1 MARDPD
7 WLREHIV
14 DVPDFPEPGIV
25 YKDMT
30 PLLAHVDAFR
40 FTVDSLA
47 DHYAGTGVDLVVGIE
62 ARGFVFAAPLAYR
75 LGVGLVPARK
85 RGKLPRAL
93 VSEEYDLEYGTD
105 ALEMHEDAVGRGHR
119 VLLIDDVLA
128 TGGTAAAAARMI
140 AGTGAEIMGIG
151 FLMELAYLDGRD
163 RLDGYEVHSV
173 LVYE

>member
-1 MARDPD
+1 MTRDPA

-14 DVPDFPEPGIV
+14 DVPDFPEPGV
-25 YKDMT
+25 VFKDLT

-40 FTVDSLA
+40 FAVDALA

-85 RGKLPRAL
+85 PGKLPRRSL
-93 VSEEYDLEYGTD
+93 SQEYDLEYGTD
-105 ALEMHEDAVGRGHR
+105 ALEMHHDALAAGAR

-140 AGTGAEIMGIG
+140 SEAGAEIIGVG
-151 FLMELAYLDGRD
+151 FLMELAFLGGREL
-163 RLDGYEVHSV
+163 LDGYDVHSV

>member
-1 MARDPD
+1 MTRDPA

-14 DVPDFPEPGIV
+14 DVPDFPEPGV
-25 YKDMT
+25 VFKDLT

-40 FTVDSLA
+40 FAVDALA

-85 RGKLPRAL
+85 PGKLPRRSL
-93 VSEEYDLEYGTD
+93 SQEYDLEYGTD
-105 ALEMHEDAVGRGHR
+105 ALEMHHDALAAGAR

-140 AGTGAEIMGIG
+140 SEAGAEIIGVG
-151 FLMELAYLDGRD
+151 FLMELAFLGGREL
-163 RLDGYEVHSV
+163 LDGYDVHSE